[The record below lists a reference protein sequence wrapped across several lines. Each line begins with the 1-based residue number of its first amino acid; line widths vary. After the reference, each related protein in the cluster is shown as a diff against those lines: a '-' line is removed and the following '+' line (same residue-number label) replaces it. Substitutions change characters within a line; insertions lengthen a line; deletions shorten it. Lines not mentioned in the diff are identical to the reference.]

1 MTILARSAT
10 LADSGLVLEWRNHES
25 SRKHSTN
32 NRVID
37 KVEHEKWYQNRIKH
51 LEEAHR
57 ALDKQIDSME
67 KTGIYDDLKIE
78 ELKKQRLR
86 LKDDI
91 VILKHKH
98 EAVMQEA
105 QAEQEAR
112 RNGLEL

>member
-1 MTILARSAT
+1 M
-10 LADSGLVLEWRNHES
+10 
-25 SRKHSTN
+25 
-32 NRVID
+32 
-37 KVEHEKWYQNRIKH
+37 YQNKIKH

-67 KTGIYDDLKIE
+67 RTGIYDDLKIDE
-78 ELKKQRLR
+78 MKKQRLR

-98 EAVMQEA
+98 EAVMKEA
-105 QAEQEAR
+105 QAQQEAR

>member
-1 MTILARSAT
+1 M
-10 LADSGLVLEWRNHES
+10 
-25 SRKHSTN
+25 
-32 NRVID
+32 
-37 KVEHEKWYQNRIKH
+37 YQNKIKH

-57 ALDKQIDSME
+57 VLDNQIDTME

-98 EAVMQEA
+98 KAIKQEA
-105 QAEQEAR
+105 QAEREAR
-112 RNGLEL
+112 QSGLEL